1 MSLQI
6 GARVKKE
13 MTPTAQRATAPRT
26 DVGTLVLHWLT
37 AVAFII
43 SLFTGIRIAADAL
56 FAPVSQWLTPILPQ
70 GEIWTW
76 HFFAGLTL
84 FLGSTAYVLY
94 TLRSGLS
101 NRNATIKT
109 RVLVMRAPAEMKW
122 GAVNVILHWLLYVL
136 IIVMFVTGVM
146 LYLGRGGWWV
156 VVHSSAAFLGLGYI
170 FLHVFAHYMFGGWRQ
185 LLRVFKPAR
194 LAITQAVR
202 PRPLLIGFVLGV
214 VAAATV
220 AATDWTSRDSLTI
233 VRTTRAPTL
242 DGVIDPI
249 EWQRAKSVVV
259 HTHQGENLGGSGAS
273 MVEIW
278 AMRDDEKS
286 YFAFKW
292 QDPTRSLRRLP
303 MIKREDGWYLLHDR
317 ADLADVNT
325 FYEDKFAVAFT
336 TTALFGSGNSTH
348 LGAKP
353 LGDKPAPFHARGYHY
368 TTDNTIVDVWQWKAS
383 RGGHL
388 GYVDDQYFG
397 APREPTPGEAVG
409 QARYQAGYWN
419 DPGRAFY
426 SYNYKS
432 EPPGGYRGP
441 VEVVRLPIDWRKTVK
456 ELGNF
461 NLDPNSN
468 DEENSKWWLLEHET
482 VPYSLDRDA
491 KIPVGTVIPGVIISG
506 NYEGDRADIRGS
518 AKWKD
523 GYWSLELSRN
533 LRTGSKFDH
542 DFVPGS
548 TLYMWVNVFDH
559 TQTRHTRHQRPVRI
573 IVQE

>member
-1 MSLQI
+1 MLQI
-6 GARVKKE
+6 GAHVKKE
-13 MTPTAQRATAPRT
+13 FTPTGQRAPAPRT

-37 AVAFII
+37 ALAFII

-56 FAPVSQWLTPILPQ
+56 FAPVSQWLTPVLPQ

-84 FLGSTAYVLY
+84 FFGSTAYVLY

-101 NRNATIKT
+101 HRNATIKT

-156 VVHSSAAFLGLGYI
+156 VVHSTAAFAGLGYI
-170 FLHVFAHYMFGGWRQ
+170 FVHVVAHYMFGGWKQ
-185 LLRVFKPAR
+185 VLRVFKPAR
-194 LAITQAVR
+194 LVITQAVR
-202 PRPLLIGFVLGV
+202 PRPLLMGFVLGL

-220 AATDWTSRDSLTI
+220 AATDWTSRDTLTI
-233 VRTTRAPTL
+233 VRTIRAPTL
-242 DGVIDPI
+242 DGFIDPN
-249 EWQRAKSVVV
+249 EWSRSKSVVV
-259 HTHQGENLGGSGAS
+259 HTHQGENLGGRGAS
-273 MVEIW
+273 RVEIW

-303 MIKREDGWYLLHDR
+303 MIKREDGWHLLHDR

-336 TTALFGSGNSTH
+336 TTALFGSANSTH

-368 TTDNTIVDVWQWKAS
+368 TTDNTVVDVWQWKAS
-383 RGGHL
+383 RGGQL

-461 NLDPNSN
+461 NLDPNSS

-482 VPYSLDRDA
+482 VPYSRDHDA

-506 NYEGDRADIRGS
+506 NYEGDRADIRGA

-533 LRTGSKFDH
+533 SRTGSKFDH
-542 DFVPGS
+542 DFVPGN